1 MNREYLI
8 VRRGDTVHV
17 LLAGQLDVLAAPA
30 ITRAI
35 ERALAVQ
42 TERILLNL
50 DAVTFL
56 DSAGLGAIVAGYH
69 DAVRLGVD
77 YTIGPAA
84 TVAVGRVLAV
94 TGLDEYL
101 SPDKGVRDESG
112 APSERVGTAAPGRVN
127 HASGM

>member
-17 LLAGQLDVLAAPA
+17 LLAGQLDMLAGPA

-42 TERILLNL
+42 TERVLLNL
-50 DAVTFL
+50 DAVTLL
-56 DSAGLGAIVAGYH
+56 DSAGLGAIVVGYH
-69 DAVRLGVD
+69 NSLRLGVD
-77 YTIGPAA
+77 YIIGPAA
-84 TVAVGRVLAV
+84 TAAVGRVLAV

-101 SPDKGVRDESG
+101 SADEAARDESG
-112 APSERVGTAAPGRVN
+112 APSERVGTAAPGHVN